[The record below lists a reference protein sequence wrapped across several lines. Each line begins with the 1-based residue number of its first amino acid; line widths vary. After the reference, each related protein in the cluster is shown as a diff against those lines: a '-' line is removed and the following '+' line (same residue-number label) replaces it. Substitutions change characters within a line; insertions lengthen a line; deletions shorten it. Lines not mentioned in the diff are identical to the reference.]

1 MATQL
6 NKSFHFLLSKIF
18 FCETHMPDNVFIF
31 TYDILT
37 LGKGCRWK
45 EKCLW
50 KEFHKPFKEQLLN
63 APSNG
68 TLKWTGLPKWYV
80 HLFINLKQEEAM
92 LLYNLISWITLPEFP
107 SVIAAPNFS
116 EGCSQWWDSNIG

>member
-68 TLKWTGLPKWYV
+68 TLKWTGLPK
-80 HLFINLKQEEAM
+80 
-92 LLYNLISWITLPEFP
+92 
-107 SVIAAPNFS
+107 
-116 EGCSQWWDSNIG
+116 